1 MPERLKTARPGT
13 QDRISPRANSGI
25 RVASASHPAEA
36 PSTRPAPMCTA
47 YEIAP
52 FLAGEMSRFAPLPAS
67 LQVADAVNPLKKP
80 RPPSPQGELF

>member
-1 MPERLKTARPGT
+1 
-13 QDRISPRANSGI
+13 
-25 RVASASHPAEA
+25 
-36 PSTRPAPMCTA
+36 MCTA

-80 RPPSPQGELF
+80 RPPSAQGELF